1 MVSIVAT
8 AITQSE
14 SKSLVN
20 CMITAVLSSIY
31 GLRIGMSN
39 GLDQTCMLD
48 TDVLANQMIQRSQFV
63 GVCKLAAK
71 SQSEEMYAYL
81 HVKVDR

>member
-1 MVSIVAT
+1 
-8 AITQSE
+8 
-14 SKSLVN
+14 
-20 CMITAVLSSIY
+20 
-31 GLRIGMSN
+31 
-39 GLDQTCMLD
+39 MLD